1 MEETEDGG
9 GEGNK
14 KAKDANKCGIS
25 CWGGKLEGEEME
37 GEGRTYQGVWQ
48 DRLWVLRVERRD
60 VHIGLGLV
68 GGSFGDLVRC
78 DQESACRLYVQNYG
92 STL

>member
-1 MEETEDGG
+1 MWDF
-9 GEGNK
+9 
-14 KAKDANKCGIS
+14 
-25 CWGGKLEGEEME
+25 
-37 GEGRTYQGVWQ
+37 QGVWQ
-48 DRLWVLRVERRD
+48 DRLWGLRVERRD

-68 GGSFGDLVRC
+68 GRSFGDLVRF